1 MIIAVVVVIDVVVIT
16 FIIIIIIII
25 IINFN
30 LAQKTVQR
38 EKALWLIN
46 RNTKKTKSTNK

>member
-1 MIIAVVVVIDVVVIT
+1 MIIAVVVVVVNVVVIT
-16 FIIIIIIII
+16 FIIIIIII

-38 EKALWLIN
+38 EKALWLITG
-46 RNTKKTKSTNK
+46 NTT

>member
-1 MIIAVVVVIDVVVIT
+1 MIIAVVVVVVNVVVIT
-16 FIIIIIIII
+16 FIIIIIII

-38 EKALWLIN
+38 EKALWLITG
-46 RNTKKTKSTNK
+46 NTK

>member
-1 MIIAVVVVIDVVVIT
+1 MIIAVVVVIDVVVIN
-16 FIIIIIIII
+16 FIIIIIII

>member
-1 MIIAVVVVIDVVVIT
+1 MIIAVVVVVNVVVIT
-16 FIIIIIIII
+16 FIIIIIIIII

-38 EKALWLIN
+38 EKALWLITG
-46 RNTKKTKSTNK
+46 NTK

>member
-1 MIIAVVVVIDVVVIT
+1 MIIAVVVVVVNVVVIT

-38 EKALWLIN
+38 EKALWLITG
-46 RNTKKTKSTNK
+46 NTT